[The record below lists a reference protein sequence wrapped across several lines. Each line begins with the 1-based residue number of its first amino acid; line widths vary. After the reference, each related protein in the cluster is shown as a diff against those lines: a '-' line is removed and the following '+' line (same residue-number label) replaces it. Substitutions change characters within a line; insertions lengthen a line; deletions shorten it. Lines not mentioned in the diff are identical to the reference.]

1 MAARAVVARRS
12 WQRLVPGASLP
23 LLLSPF
29 VPSGC
34 GGVRVSGL
42 SLPAAANTVALSP
55 AAALWAR
62 PRRFQH
68 EGQPEQQ
75 PERSDQPIQMENP
88 YKDPP
93 KRCVLCGIN
102 VDYKNVQLL
111 SQFVSPYTG
120 SIYGR
125 HITGLCNKKQKEI
138 TKAIKRAHVFGK
150 YDFAFEFSNSRL
162 LFY

>member
-1 MAARAVVARRS
+1 MAARAVAARRS
-12 WQRLVPGASLP
+12 WPRL
-23 LLLSPF
+23 
-29 VPSGC
+29 
-34 GGVRVSGL
+34 
-42 SLPAAANTVALSP
+42 AL
-55 AAALWAR
+55 AKLWAR
-62 PRRFQH
+62 PRRLQH
-68 EGQPEQQ
+68 EGQPEGQ

-93 KRCVLCGIN
+93 KRCVLCGVN

-138 TKAIKRAHVFGK
+138 TKAIKRAHVFGFMPVMFKNPQFLTDPKLCNIK
-150 YDFAFEFSNSRL
+150 YPE
-162 LFY
+162 

>member
-1 MAARAVVARRS
+1 MAAQAVVAWRP
-12 WQRLVPGASLP
+12 WQRLVP
-23 LLLSPF
+23 
-29 VPSGC
+29 
-34 GGVRVSGL
+34 
-42 SLPAAANTVALSP
+42 
-55 AAALWAR
+55 AALWAR
-62 PRRFQH
+62 PRRLQH
-68 EGQPEQQ
+68 EGQS
-75 PERSDQPIQMENP
+75 ERSDQPIQMEDP

-138 TKAIKRAHVFGK
+138 TKAIKRAHVFGFMPVMFKNPQFLTDPKLCNIK
-150 YDFAFEFSNSRL
+150 YLE
-162 LFY
+162 